1 IIKQYNV
8 KNLSLTSVLEL
19 NEPNII
25 ETLQKEVH
33 KVFFNQF
40 SYQTKKKKTL
50 VNSFKR
56 KSEEFEKIIVDN
68 KENTVACRIRLE
80 EYGKYIVSKSIQA
93 LMVALEENKLELY
106 NANCNIKRLKTK
118 IT

>member
-1 IIKQYNV
+1 M
-8 KNLSLTSVLEL
+8 
-19 NEPNII
+19 
-25 ETLQKEVH
+25 
-33 KVFFNQF
+33 
-40 SYQTKKKKTL
+40 
-50 VNSFKR
+50 
-56 KSEEFEKIIVDN
+56 
-68 KENTVACRIRLE
+68 ACRIRLE